1 MDCAQTTFKLCPRF
15 VAAGG
20 ACRRQGAT
28 LRVTGGTA
36 RGTPLNSPKAPG
48 VRPTTDLARSALFNI
63 LARDGIEGARAADLF
78 AGTGSL
84 GIEAL
89 SRGAA
94 SVAFVEA
101 DRRQIAVIRANL
113 QATGFA
119 DKAEVVAGRAERSLH
134 RLGRRDLI
142 LMDPPYAQPFPA
154 DLIARIGEAEILGE
168 GGVLVC
174 GHASRV
180 QADDRC
186 GGLVKRDD
194 RRYGDSSLA
203 FYGFPQEAAR

>member
-1 MDCAQTTFKLCPRF
+1 M
-15 VAAGG
+15 
-20 ACRRQGAT
+20 
-28 LRVTGGTA
+28 
-36 RGTPLNSPKAPG
+36 
-48 VRPTTDLARSALFNI
+48 
-63 LARDGIEGARAADLF
+63 ADLF

-94 SVAFVEA
+94 SAAFVEA
-101 DRRQIAVIRANL
+101 DRRQTAVIEANL
-113 QATGFA
+113 QTTGFA
-119 DKAEVVAGRAERSLH
+119 DKAEVIAERAERALR
-134 RLGRRDLI
+134 RLGPRDLV

-154 DLIARIGEAEILGE
+154 ALIARIGAEGVLAE

-180 QADDRC
+180 PADDRC
-186 GGLVKRDD
+186 GDLVKRDD

-203 FYGFPQEAAR
+203 FYEHSGEAAR

>member
-1 MDCAQTTFKLCPRF
+1 MASPHSEG
-15 VAAGG
+15 AA
-20 ACRRQGAT
+20 
-28 LRVTGGTA
+28 LRVTGGSA
-36 RGTPLNSPKAPG
+36 RGVPLASPKAPG
-48 VRPTTDLARSALFNI
+48 VRPTTDRARSALFNI
-63 LARDGIEGARAADLF
+63 LARRGTEGARAADLF

-94 SVAFVEA
+94 SAAFVEA
-101 DRRQIAVIRANL
+101 DRRQTAVIEANL
-113 QATGFA
+113 QTTGFA
-119 DKAEVVAGRAERSLH
+119 DKAEVIAERAERALP
-134 RLGRRDLI
+134 RLGPRDLV

-154 DLIARIGEAEILGE
+154 GLIARIGAEGVLAE

-180 QADDRC
+180 PAADRC
-186 GGLVKRDD
+186 GDLVKRDD

-203 FYGFPQEAAR
+203 FYGHAREEAR